1 MSLATERSVRMED
14 PVVVPEKGG
23 VMLQEASHYDNFSD
37 LECHCARKFQDNA
50 PHKKNTLL
58 HYFKDNTGK
67 LFTAD
72 QTLVL
77 YSLMYRIFSAYHATV
92 QYVQLQPL
100 ST

>member
-1 MSLATERSVRMED
+1 MED

-23 VMLQEASHYDNFSD
+23 VMLEEASHYDNFSD

-50 PHKKNTLL
+50 PLRTKNSLL
-58 HYFKDNTGK
+58 HYFKDRPGK

-77 YSLMYRIFSAYHATV
+77 YSG
-92 QYVQLQPL
+92 YVQNFLRISCNCSTCATPTTQHL
-100 ST
+100 SLSSP